1 MNPKIRQHVDECVQ
15 PCRVLHVIGAMDRG
29 GAETFI
35 MNVYRSMDR
44 SLVQFDF
51 LVHEQRKCDYDDE
64 ILNLGGRL
72 YRLPRFTGA
81 NLSSYIRSCRNF
93 FMRHHDFRAVHVH
106 IGSCAAIVLHEARK
120 YGQYTIAHSHATN
133 SPDFSFAEMFYRV
146 FSFPTRYLADQ
157 YLACS
162 MQAGVDRFG
171 SKIVECGHF
180 AVVENGIDTA
190 QYRFN
195 ATTRSALRKSLGVN
209 QNETLFSHVGR
220 FAEEKNHAFLID
232 IFNRIKLIHSDSK
245 LVLVGRG
252 PLEREIRQKVHDC
265 GLSDSVYFLG
275 VRKDVPAI
283 LMASDAFLFP
293 SKYEG
298 FGIAALEA
306 QATGLPCLLSDAL
319 PEAIRVLP
327 NCSFMS
333 LNKSS
338 EIWADEI
345 LNNISSASSYS
356 RIMASD
362 MVSQKGYDIK
372 RTSVSLTN
380 LYLYGQLGSKM

>member
-106 IGSCAAIVLHEARK
+106 IGSCAVIVLREARK

-146 FSFPTRYLADQ
+146 LSFPTRYLADQ

-162 MQAGVDRFG
+162 MQAGIDRFG
-171 SKIVECGHF
+171 RKIVERGHF

-195 ATTRSALRKSLGVN
+195 ATTRNALRKSLGVN

-232 IFNRIKLIHSDSK
+232 IFNRIKQIHSNSK

-252 PLEREIRQKVHDC
+252 PLECEIRQKVHDR
-265 GLSDSVYFLG
+265 GLSDSVFFLG
-275 VRKDVPAI
+275 VREDVPAI

-298 FGIAALEA
+298 LPVTLVEV
-306 QATGLPCLLSDAL
+306 QTNGLPVVVADMVTDEIRIALNYKKLSLHSGIDDWARC
-319 PEAIRVLP
+319 II
-327 NCSFMS
+327 S
-333 LNKSS
+333 LNGSRS
-338 EIWADEI
+338 QDVE
-345 LNNISSASSYS
+345 NI
-356 RIMASD
+356 
-362 MVSQKGYDIK
+362 VKKYDINVLAQ
-372 RTSVSLTN
+372 RQLEW
-380 LYLYGQLGSKM
+380 YLAHEK